1 MSKIIKLTITLI
13 TSIIF
18 LTACST
24 TTSNEESS
32 NWNSKPKQESKEQ
45 NITLEEKINNKQK
58 YIVIQEYVNESTL
71 SNKHDTQ
78 KYIEEK
84 SNIMNLKKYELIQ
97 QNITF
102 TDYGGIQYIILTF
115 EYKGD

>member
-1 MSKIIKLTITLI
+1 MSKIIKFTITLI

-24 TTSNEESS
+24 TTSNEDS
-32 NWNSKPKQESKEQ
+32 NWNSQPNQESKKQ
-45 NITLEEKINNKQK
+45 NIALEEKINNKQK
-58 YIVIQEYVNESTL
+58 YIVIQEYINESTL
-71 SNKHDTQ
+71 SNEHDTQ
-78 KYIEEK
+78 RYIEEK
-84 SNIMNLKKYELIQ
+84 SNIMSSKKYELIQ

-102 TDYGGIQYIILTF
+102 TDYGGIKYIILTF